1 MHSEYTSSVLEI
13 WKILGGEGVN
23 VNVNVNANVENV
35 NMNMSTQLIINKV
48 DVMM

>member
-13 WKILGGEGVN
+13 WKILGGR

-35 NMNMSTQLIINKV
+35 NMNMNMSTQLIINKV